1 MNTLE
6 DVKQLLDH
14 VLQLGGRAAAMQA
27 DSALL
32 GALPELDSMAVVN
45 VIANLEEHFG
55 ITVLDDEINADT
67 FASLGS
73 LADFV
78 DSKLA
83 A

>member
-6 DVKQLLDH
+6 DVKQLLDDA
-14 VLQLGGRAAAMQA
+14 LQLGGRSASLQA

-32 GALPELDSMAVVN
+32 GALPELDSMAVIN
-45 VIANLEEHFG
+45 IITAMEERYGF
-55 ITVLDDEINADT
+55 TVGDDEINADT

-73 LADFV
+73 LAAFV